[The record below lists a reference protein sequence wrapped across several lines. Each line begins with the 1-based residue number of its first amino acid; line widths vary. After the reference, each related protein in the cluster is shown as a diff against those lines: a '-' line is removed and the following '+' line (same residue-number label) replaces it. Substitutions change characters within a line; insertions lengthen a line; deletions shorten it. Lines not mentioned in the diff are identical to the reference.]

1 MIIKDMTLKTRVI
14 FTLLIS
20 TFVGAFFICW
30 LIGSY
35 DLSEHKKQIETE
47 KNIQLSAIRSSISEV
62 AILGDYATLQQ
73 ILNEFILNPN
83 VQYIGFVSKNNTKIE
98 AVAGDIKPTYPQI
111 FASILDVQSKIT
123 AKRNIEIGGELY
135 GTIEIALDNNC
146 FLNSLWTR
154 FKYISTILFIVLG
167 MQCFLFLYF
176 VKNKL
181 LPSFE
186 AIHECSIAI
195 KKGEKAKLINKDVIS
210 EVKHVVVS
218 FNEMADSIEN
228 QKHILMEQAREL
240 EEKNCELDAIN
251 EELLATNKAIS
262 EQAIEL
268 IESESK
274 LILSQQIAQIA
285 DWVFHIKTQT
295 FDASVSMQK
304 IFGFTDAIFSLNDF
318 ISKIHPEDRQI
329 VISIFD
335 RNHINQKFNEVLR
348 LDSESL
354 QPRYINIQAEF
365 FYQNS
370 ELISIIGIA
379 QDITDLKQTEL
390 NLQELLKEQEALL
403 KVESA
408 GFFRAKN
415 RVFTWVSD
423 SMAKM
428 LGYEAIELINQDAK
442 IVYSSYENYISQGK
456 EIYAML
462 ANKKG
467 CEIELHAKRK
477 DGSTF
482 WMLVN
487 FTPIKDSPG
496 ETLGIIID
504 ITNLKTLNQKIKEE
518 TDFVNTI
525 FDTPDTIM
533 AVIDRSGTMIR
544 FNKYAE
550 EFTGYSRQE
559 ISAMPMLW
567 ANLLLPE
574 QQQKVNEV
582 FENARNNKIKRRY
595 ENYWVSKTG
604 SIKLFDWYNAIIPD
618 NNGNMAYLV
627 TIGVDITEQKK
638 NQKEI
643 FEQKKILS
651 DFVEN
656 ASSLIYIKDTN
667 GIYQLINKQFEN
679 RLGVSRADVIGKSD
693 FDIFN
698 KLIADQINNNDKIV
712 IREDLAKEFEEVLLF
727 DNSEFLYLS
736 IKFPIKNA
744 DGHIVGVCGI
754 AYDITERK
762 QLENELKNLNKHL
775 NELVQDESTKRV
787 EQERLLLQQ
796 SRLATM
802 GEMISN
808 IAHQWRQPLNQISIL
823 KDTFVDDYYFKDLND
838 EKVEKFSKT
847 VTNSLNYMSQTIDDF
862 RNFFK
867 PDKEKKEFSI
877 NDNIKTALS
886 LVNDALKSSNIILN
900 FEQKEENI
908 VIIGYP
914 SEFSQVIL
922 NILNNAKD
930 ALKSNNNSDN
940 RLIYIEAFKENSKA
954 IVKIKDNAG
963 GINENIIGKIFD
975 PYFTTKAKSQG
986 TGLGLY
992 MSKMIIEQNIGGKL
1006 YVYNEG
1012 NGAVF
1017 VIETALA

>member
-1 MIIKDMTLKTRVI
+1 MKNITLKTRI
-14 FTLLIS
+14 IITLLAT
-20 TFVGAFFICW
+20 TFIGGFFICW

-35 DLSEHKKQIETE
+35 DLNEHKKQIELE
-47 KNIQLSAIRSSISEV
+47 KNIQLSAIKSSITEIV
-62 AILGDYATLQQ
+62 ILGDYATLQQ
-73 ILNEFILNPN
+73 VLNEFIVNPN
-83 VQYIGFVSKNNTKIE
+83 MQFISFTNKNNIQINAFKENIQSE
-98 AVAGDIKPTYPQI
+98 YPKL
-111 FASILDVQSKIT
+111 FGLVLNTPSKIVAT
-123 AKRNIEIGGELY
+123 KEIDVGGEKY
-135 GTIEIALDNNC
+135 GTIEIALDNNS
-146 FLNSLWTR
+146 FLNTQWTR
-154 FKYISTILFIVLG
+154 FKYIALILFGVLG
-167 MQCFLFLYF
+167 FQSFIFLYF
-176 VKNKL
+176 LKNKL
-181 LPSFE
+181 LPSLD
-186 AIHECSIAI
+186 AIQKCSTAI
-195 KKGEKAKLINKDVIS
+195 GNGQKANFNNNDVVT
-210 EVKHVVVS
+210 EVKQVIES
-218 FNEMADSIEN
+218 FNEMADAIEN

-240 EEKNCELDAIN
+240 EEKNFELDAMN
-251 EELLATNKAIS
+251 EELLTTNEAIS
-262 EQAIEL
+262 EQAKEL
-268 IESESK
+268 IENEAK
-274 LILSQQIAQIA
+274 LLLSQQIAQIA
-285 DWVFHIKTQT
+285 DWVFHIQNQT
-295 FDASVSMQK
+295 FDASASMQK
-304 IFGFTDAIFSLNDF
+304 IFGFKNPIFSLDDF
-318 ISKIHPEDRQI
+318 ISKIHDDDIWLAKE
-329 VISIFD
+329 IFD
-335 RNHINQKFNEVLR
+335 KNNNIQKHNKVLR
-348 LDSESL
+348 LKQNSSEV
-354 QPRYINIQAEF
+354 RYIHIQSEY

-370 ELISIIGIA
+370 IPINIIGIA

-428 LGYEAIELINQDAK
+428 LGYETSELTNQDAK
-442 IVYSSYENYISQGK
+442 IVYSSYNNYISQGK
-456 EIYAML
+456 EIYAKLSNNM
-462 ANKKG
+462 A

-533 AVIDRSGTMIR
+533 AVIDRDGTMIR

-559 ISAMPMLW
+559 ISKQPMLW
-567 ANLLLPE
+567 AKLLLPE
-574 QQQKVNEV
+574 QQANINEI

-595 ENYWVSKTG
+595 ENYWISKNG
-604 SIKLFDWYNAIIPD
+604 MARLFDWYNATITD
-618 NNGNMAYLV
+618 SEGKMTYLV

-638 NQKEI
+638 NQKEVL
-643 FEQKKILS
+643 EQKKILS

-679 RLGVSRADVIGKSD
+679 RLQVTRAQAIGKTD
-693 FDIFN
+693 FDIFDE
-698 KLIADQINNNDKIV
+698 KIATEISNNDKIV
-712 IREDLAKEFEEVLLF
+712 IMQDQAKEFEEVLSF
-727 DNSEFLYLS
+727 DGAEFLYLS
-736 IKFPIKNA
+736 IKFPIKDA
-744 DGHIVGVCGI
+744 DSNIVGVCCI
-754 AYDITERK
+754 SYDITERK
-762 QLENELKNLNKHL
+762 QLETELKNLNKHL
-775 NELVQDESTKRV
+775 NDLVQEETNKRI

-823 KDTFVDDYYFKDLND
+823 KDTLVDDYFFKDLND

-847 VTNSLNYMSQTIDDF
+847 VSNSLTYMSQTIDDF

-867 PDKEKKEFSI
+867 PDKEKKEFNI
-877 NDNIKTALS
+877 NENIKTAVS
-886 LVNDALKSSNIILN
+886 LVNDALKSSNIILKLN
-900 FEQKEENI
+900 EQEANI
-908 VIIGYP
+908 NIIGYP

-922 NILNNAKD
+922 NIINNAKD
-930 ALKSNNNSDN
+930 ALKTNNDSNN
-940 RLIYIEAFKENSKA
+940 RYIYVKTYKQDLKA
-954 IVKIKDNAG
+954 IVKIIDNAG
-963 GINENIIGKIFD
+963 GISENIISKIFD

-1006 YVYNEG
+1006 YVYNEN
-1012 NGAVF
+1012 NGACF
-1017 VIETALA
+1017 VIETTLA